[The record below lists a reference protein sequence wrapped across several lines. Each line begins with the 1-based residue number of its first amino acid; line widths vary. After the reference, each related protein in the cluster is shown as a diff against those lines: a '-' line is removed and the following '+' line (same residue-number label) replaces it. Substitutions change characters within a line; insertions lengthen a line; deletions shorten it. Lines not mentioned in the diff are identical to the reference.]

1 MLSYELATELDLL
14 LSNDEMQIGETHRLM
29 KAGIVSAKDLVANKA
44 AANTGAVS
52 NNKAIITSIL
62 NGTVPKGASIA
73 KKTSRVVKRLLSSG
87 FTISEQ
93 TEAYLKNLHADLE
106 RRSEAIEAVE
116 HDQANLVKQSEIL
129 SEQASQLKNAIY
141 VYSFPTYLHFGT
153 IEDPELRWL
162 KLGSTK
168 NAVWQRILDQ
178 NRQTSMPEDPVL
190 LRIYHSE
197 GMDVSEIERKFHTT
211 LEKVGHERS
220 SATRTRSGTEWFA
233 TTEEALDAL
242 ADLMGLQIE
251 SEFSI

>member
-1 MLSYELATELDLL
+1 MPSVLVNAELDAL
-14 LSNDEMQIGETHRLM
+14 LSSDDMQIGETHRLM
-29 KAGIVSAKDLVANKA
+29 KEGVISAKDLVASKA

-52 NNKAIITSIL
+52 NNKAIISSIL

-73 KKTSRVVKRLLSSG
+73 KKTSRVVKRLLANG
-87 FTISEQ
+87 FPLSDETGN
-93 TEAYLKNLHADLE
+93 YLRSLIADLE
-106 RRSEAIEAVE
+106 KRSEAIEAVE

-129 SEQASQLKNAIY
+129 SEQVSHLKNAIY
-141 VYSFPTYLHFGT
+141 VYSFPTYLHYGT
-153 IEDPELRWL
+153 IEDPDLKWL

-190 LRIYHSE
+190 LRIYHSD
-197 GMDVSEIERKFHTT
+197 GMDLSSIERKFHTT

-220 SATRTRSGTEWFA
+220 SATRTRAGTEWFA

-251 SEFSI
+251 ADFSI